1 MTIDSNKLH
10 SFIITSSSI
19 YFYLCNYGE
28 MDCHVFSIF
37 DLEINQV
44 SFSFKP
50 DNEKLNNSWNKF
62 WNNELK
68 QERQS
73 YPHKRVVNE

>member
-19 YFYLCNYGE
+19 SFYLCNYGE
-28 MDCHVFSIF
+28 MDYHVVSIF
-37 DLEINQV
+37 HLEIDQV

-50 DNEKLNNSWNKF
+50 DNEHLNNSWNKY
-62 WNNELK
+62 WNNE
-68 QERQS
+68 
-73 YPHKRVVNE
+73 

>member
-19 YFYLCNYGE
+19 SFYLCNYGE

-37 DLEINQV
+37 HLEIDQV
-44 SFSFKP
+44 SFPSS
-50 DNEKLNNSWNKF
+50 LTMNNGIILEISIGVMSRSKNVSHT
-62 WNNELK
+62 LT
-68 QERQS
+68 S
-73 YPHKRVVNE
+73 G

>member
-19 YFYLCNYGE
+19 SFYLCNYGE
-28 MDCHVFSIF
+28 MDYHVVSIF
-37 DLEINQV
+37 HLEIDQV

-50 DNEKLNNSWNKF
+50 DNEHLNNS
-62 WNNELK
+62 
-68 QERQS
+68 
-73 YPHKRVVNE
+73 